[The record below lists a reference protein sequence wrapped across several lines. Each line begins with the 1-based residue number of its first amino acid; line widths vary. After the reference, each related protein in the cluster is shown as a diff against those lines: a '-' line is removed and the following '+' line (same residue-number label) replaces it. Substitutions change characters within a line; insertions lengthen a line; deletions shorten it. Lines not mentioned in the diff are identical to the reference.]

1 MGRQTHPVQSQ
12 PGQRRQDGAR
22 LASLGNSLYLVR
34 MAELHV
40 WMNGQ
45 PVAVWATL
53 RSGTPV
59 LRYHEPWVRSEEGRA
74 LSLSLPFTA
83 GLEHRGDAVTNYFD
97 NLLPDSAE
105 IRRRVRRRFHA
116 RSDDAFDLLTAIGR
130 DCVGTVQLLPP
141 SGSPDGW
148 DRVDAERLTDAEVD
162 KVLAS
167 VTSEA
172 PLGQRDEDDLRIS
185 INGAQ
190 EKTALLRM
198 DAKRYRPMGATPT
211 THILKLPL
219 GLVGN
224 MHADMTDSVEN
235 EWSCGQLMNELGI
248 ATAET
253 EIGTFGE
260 SKALVVTRFDRR
272 WQGVPEGAE
281 HKARFKPP
289 AGSWIARLP
298 QEDFRQ
304 ALGIARDQKY
314 ESDGGP
320 SVRDCLGVLANS
332 EQADEDRATF
342 ALAHLA
348 FWLLAATDGHA
359 KDFSIRHR
367 RGSRFHLAPLY
378 DVLSAWPIIGR
389 GPNQLPYEKAK
400 LAMALRGQNAHYRLN
415 EIKVRH
421 WQRLAALCGS
431 DVFDRM
437 TAMVER
443 VDDALRLVEQ
453 RLSAGFPE
461 NVWARV
467 AQGMRRHAAQFM
479 RSAV

>member
-1 MGRQTHPVQSQ
+1 
-12 PGQRRQDGAR
+12 
-22 LASLGNSLYLVR
+22 

-45 PVAVWATL
+45 PVAVWTTL
-53 RSGTPV
+53 RTGTPV
-59 LRYHEPWVRSEEGRA
+59 LRYHEAWVRSEEGRA

-105 IRRRVRRRFHA
+105 IRRRLRRRFHT
-116 RSDDAFDLLTAIGR
+116 RSDDAFDLLAAIGR
-130 DCVGTVQLLPP
+130 DCVGAVQLMPP
-141 SGSPDGW
+141 GAEPDGW
-148 DRVDAERLTDAEVD
+148 NRVDAEVLKESDVETI
-162 KVLAS
+162 LAS
-167 VTSEA
+167 VTSDA
-172 PLGQRDEDDLRIS
+172 PLGQRDEVDPRIS
-185 INGAQ
+185 IAGAQ

-198 DAKRYRPMGATPT
+198 AGRWYRPTGATPT

-224 MHADMTDSVEN
+224 MRADMTDSVEN
-235 EWSCGQLMNELGI
+235 EWLCGQLMNALGI

-253 EIGTFGE
+253 EIATFGE

-272 WQGVPEGAE
+272 WQGVTEGAE
-281 HKARFKPP
+281 QKARFKPP
-289 AGSWIARLP
+289 EGAWIARLP
-298 QEDFRQ
+298 QEDFCQ
-304 ALGIARDQKY
+304 ALGIAPDRKY

-332 EQADEDRATF
+332 EQASEDRATF
-342 ALAHLA
+342 ALAQLA

-359 KDFSIRHR
+359 KNFSIQHR
-367 RGSRFHLAPLY
+367 RGGHFHLAPLY

-389 GPNQLPYEKAK
+389 GPNQLAYQRAK

-415 EIKVRH
+415 EIHVRH
-421 WQRLAALCGS
+421 WRLLAVSCGA

-443 VDDALRLVEQ
+443 VDGALQDVERRLP
-453 RLSAGFPE
+453 AGFPE
-461 NVWARV
+461 SVWSRV
-467 AQGMRRHAAQFM
+467 AEGMRRHAAQFWKELG
-479 RSAV
+479 